1 MSFVDSL
8 VSGGIAGTCVDLVF
22 FPIDTLKTRLQA
34 KNGFFANG
42 GWRGV
47 YSGVGS
53 TIVASAPG
61 AALFFVVYDQ
71 LKQKLKQ
78 NTSLS
83 DPKIHMISSSLG
95 EVAACTVRVPS
106 EVIKQRVQTGV
117 HARSM
122 HALKAILSNTLGEGV
137 FKGLYRGF
145 SITLMREIPFTAVQF
160 PLYEKLKKTVGANER
175 PYLSAGCGMVA
186 GGFAAAITTPL
197 DVIKTR
203 VMLQKHHNAHP
214 DPTPKTTSTT
224 GGTSK
229 PPTDTPNG
237 TSNGTTNET
246 VNTKSTPKRV
256 SLIHIVRDVAS
267 EGPSAFWRGVVPR
280 TMWISM
286 GGAVFLGVYEISKD
300 AITRSKLDKSELV

>member
-71 LKQKLKQ
+71 LKQQLNQ
-78 NTSLS
+78 TTSLS

-160 PLYEKLKKTVGANER
+160 PLYEKLKKSVGANEK
-175 PYLSAGCGMVA
+175 PYLSALCGMAA

-214 DPTPKTTSTT
+214 DPTTPKTAGGSSKTPNGGPNGTT
-224 GGTSK
+224 TSK
-229 PPTDTPNG
+229 PAA
-237 TSNGTTNET
+237 
-246 VNTKSTPKRV
+246 PKRV
-256 SLIHIVRDVAS
+256 SLTHIVRDIAS

-286 GGAVFLGVYEISKD
+286 GGAVFLGVYEITKD
-300 AITRSKLDKSELV
+300 AITRSKSEKSELV